1 LKGVGEGRY
10 KMKGRAFGFTGT
22 MLRVNLSKGTV
33 EEEPLDFDLSRK
45 FLGGKGYGAYIV
57 FRELK
62 KGTDPLAPDNKLVF
76 MTGPLTGTRAPTGNR
91 FCVCTKSPLTGGWL
105 DSHCGGSWG
114 PALKW
119 SGYDGIV
126 VEGRAE
132 RPTYLYVHD
141 CEKSLRDASW
151 LWGSDTFT
159 TERLLKDEHGGDGMP
174 RVVGIGPAG
183 ERGALLAAIMS
194 EVRAAGRGG
203 PGAVMGSKN
212 LKAIV
217 VSGSSKPEDLVRDP
231 AGMKVAVREAHRK
244 IAEDFRTSRA
254 KSGGLV
260 IRGSCNIADGI
271 NEAGGWPTR
280 NFQTGSFEEILEVDG
295 DAFADSLWVPRQSP
309 GTRPCWNCPISCAHV
324 AIIDKGRWTGTVT
337 EGPEYET
344 VWAFGPQC
352 GVSDREAIARADYL
366 CDYFGID
373 TMSVGNTI
381 GFLMECFE
389 KGLISKD
396 ETDGVELRFGN
407 AEAMVEAVERAG
419 TLRGS
424 LGRLV
429 GNGVKRASEKIG
441 KGSESFAMHSKGM
454 EFPAYEPRAAQG
466 MGLAYARSDRGACHL
481 RPWTAGKE
489 MLGWDAMDPR
499 TTEGKAAEVKKGT
512 QNIAVAWDSSGL
524 CLFASFA
531 YDEAVVLK
539 MVAAATG
546 FDYKDLD
553 EFLRVGERIDN
564 LTRAFNVR
572 EGFRRKD
579 DSLPKRCLEEPHGV
593 GPCKGLVVRLD
604 EMLDEYYALCGWSG
618 DGVPTREKLV
628 SLGLDFVSEQIHG
641 RGGRHG

>member
-1 LKGVGEGRY
+1 
-10 KMKGRAFGFTGT
+10 MKGRAFGFTGR

-33 EEEPLDFDLSRK
+33 EEEPLDVEASRD
-45 FLGGKGYGAYIV
+45 FLGGKGYGAYIL

-62 KGTDPLAPDNKLVF
+62 KGTDPLGPDNKLVF

-132 RPTYLYVHD
+132 KPTYLYVHD
-141 CEKSLRDASW
+141 SKKSLRDASW

-159 TERLLKDEHGGDGMP
+159 TERLLKDEHGGDGVP
-174 RVVGIGPAG
+174 RVVEIGPAG
-183 ERGALLAAIMS
+183 ERGALLASIIS

-217 VSGSSKPEDLVRDP
+217 VSGSSKPDDLVKDP
-231 AGMKVAVREAHRK
+231 TGMKAAVREAQRK
-244 IAEDFRTSRA
+244 IAEDFRTSKA
-254 KSGGLV
+254 KRGGLV

-280 NFQTGSFEEILEVDG
+280 NFQTGSFEKILEVDG
-295 DAFADSLWVPRQSP
+295 DAFADNLWVPRQSP

-324 AIIDKGRWTGTVT
+324 AIIDKGRWAGTVT

-366 CDYFGID
+366 CDYYGID

-389 KGLISKD
+389 KGLISKE
-396 ETDGVELRFGN
+396 ETDGLELRFGN
-407 AEAMVEAVERAG
+407 AEALVEAVERAG

-424 LGRLV
+424 LGHLV
-429 GNGVKRASEKIG
+429 GNGVKRASEEIG
-441 KGSESFAMHSKGM
+441 RGSQGFAMHSKGL

-489 MLGWDAMDPR
+489 MLGWNAMDPR
-499 TTEGKAAEVKKGT
+499 TTEGKASEVKTGT

-546 FDYKDLD
+546 FDYKDMD
-553 EFLRVGERIDN
+553 EFLKVGERVDN

-579 DSLPKRCLEEPHGV
+579 DSLPKRCLQEPHNV
-593 GPCKGLVVRLD
+593 GPCRGLVVRLD
-604 EMLDEYYALCGWSG
+604 EMLDEYYALCGWSR

-628 SLGLDFVSEQIHG
+628 SLGLGFVSEQIHG